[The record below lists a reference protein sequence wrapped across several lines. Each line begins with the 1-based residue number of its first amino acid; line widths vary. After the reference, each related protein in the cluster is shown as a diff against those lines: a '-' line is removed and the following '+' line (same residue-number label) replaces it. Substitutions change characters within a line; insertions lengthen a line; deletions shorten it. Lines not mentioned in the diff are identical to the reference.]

1 MTINK
6 SYRHV
11 YKPMQAYVSVI
22 SWRYDDKFSKVQ
34 TFLVV
39 YFIRTLY
46 KRTVTSSYG
55 HKKEEPKPLLSINP

>member
-34 TFLVV
+34 TFLML
-39 YFIRTLY
+39 YFLSTPN
-46 KRTVTSSYG
+46 KRTVLSSYG
-55 HKKEEPKPLLSINP
+55 HKKEGA

>member
-1 MTINK
+1 
-6 SYRHV
+6 
-11 YKPMQAYVSVI
+11 MQAYVSVI

-34 TFLVV
+34 SFLVL
-39 YFIRTLY
+39 YFLRTPN